1 MLLEGKVAIVTG
13 AARGIGFAVSEAFI
27 KQGAKVVV
35 VDIDGNVAK
44 EACDKLGENSL
55 PLSCD
60 VANSK
65 EVGVLVQKAV
75 EHFGTL
81 DILINNAGVSKPAMV
96 YKMTEEQWDSVIG
109 VHLKG
114 TFNCTHEASK
124 IMKEKKWGRIINVTS
139 YAGMLGTIGQ
149 VNYSAAKAG
158 IAGFTRSA
166 AKELAKYNVLV
177 NAIAPGAAT
186 RMTHT
191 IITDE
196 RFKDSYLQ
204 RIPLG
209 RWADPAEVAP
219 SFVFLASD
227 WGSYI
232 TGQILAVDGGLTIR

>member
-13 AARGIGFAVSEAFI
+13 AARGIGFAVSEAYI
-27 KQGAKVVV
+27 KEGAKVVV
-35 VDIDGNVAK
+35 VDIDGNVAR
-44 EACDKLGENSL
+44 EACDKLGQNSF

-65 EVGVLVQKAV
+65 EVAIMVQKAV

-81 DILINNAGVSKPAMV
+81 DILVNNAGVSKPAMV

-114 TFNCTHEASK
+114 TFNCTHEASI

-139 YAGMLGTIGQ
+139 YAGML

-166 AKELAKYNVLV
+166 AKELAKFNILV
-177 NAIAPGAAT
+177 NCIAPGAAT
-186 RMTHT
+186 QMTHT

-196 RFKDSYLQ
+196 RFKDIYLQ

-227 WGSYI
+227 WASYI